1 MFSRLTIALFSV
13 LLIQGCAPTQQAH
26 DVKSSGFLGTDYAR
40 LKQGNEGKALL
51 VYENANANLGKY
63 DKIHLDPVTI
73 WMSGKSA
80 FEGISATDRQRL
92 ADDFYTALHKEL
104 SQDYGL
110 IDQLGSGVMRVQV
123 ALTDAK
129 GSLSRG
135 PPIRGMTSTRHSN
148 TGQGNCATGFAL
160 KAADG
165 IARAE

>member
-1 MFSRLTIALFSV
+1 MLA
-13 LLIQGCAPTQQAH
+13 IQGCAPTQQAH

-40 LKQGNEGKALL
+40 LKQGNEGEALL
-51 VYENANANLGKY
+51 VYKNANANLGKY

-135 PPIRGMTSTRHSN
+135 
-148 TGQGNCATGFAL
+148 ATDSWDDVHEAFEYW
-160 KAADG
+160 
-165 IARAE
+165 ARQLRYRLCTESGRRDC